1 MANGNDGYTRRFI
14 IHIFF
19 RKFRNNTSYTHGRGT
34 KKNIERERASERGRE
49 GEIDKFSLTIIELS
63 NNKNV
68 CVCVCV
74 CPVFSHFDSEK
85 SYNHTDNIHRAS

>member
-1 MANGNDGYTRRFI
+1 MEMMAIQEDSSFIFSFEDFATTRATRT
-14 IHIFF
+14 
-19 RKFRNNTSYTHGRGT
+19 KEGQ

-85 SYNHTDNIHRAS
+85 SHNHTDNIHRAS